1 MLWKKLI
8 KTKTVTQSQTIY
20 KRKIQPQ
27 PQTKIQKDNVF
38 KGQCPV
44 CKTVV
49 FSKQHSENAT
59 FMKIFK
65 Q

>member
-1 MLWKKLI
+1 MEKGTNIVVLRCPKCFNEMK
-8 KTKTVTQSQTIY
+8 
-20 KRKIQPQ
+20 
-27 PQTKIQKDNVF
+27 TKIQKDKVF

-49 FSKQHSENAT
+49 FSKQHSKAT
-59 FMKIFK
+59 FMKIFE